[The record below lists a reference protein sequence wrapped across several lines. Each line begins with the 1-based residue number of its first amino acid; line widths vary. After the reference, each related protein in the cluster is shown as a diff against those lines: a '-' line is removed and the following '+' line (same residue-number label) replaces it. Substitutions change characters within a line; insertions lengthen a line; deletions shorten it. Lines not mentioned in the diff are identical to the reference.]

1 MYEISFNL
9 SAPSKATGNELPL
22 PRYNA
27 FVQKKCTMSPS
38 YDNIF
43 KKTNVWKID
52 CKGFLDSYS
61 IQK

>member
-1 MYEISFNL
+1 LNSPDYAFDGDAL
-9 SAPSKATGNELPL
+9 S
-22 PRYNA
+22 RYNA
-27 FVQKKCTMSPS
+27 YIQKKCTMSPS